1 MFNHVDSPVL
11 EELNATT
18 TEKGRMYKRDNGVSY
33 PSVTTVVGHEKNKF
47 FAQWRRDNP
56 EESKRVLRRGNKV
69 HQLVEDYINNEEVVN
84 PTGLFIQLKPHLDR
98 HVNNVIAQEVP
109 LYSDLLRLAGRVD
122 CIAEFDG
129 VTSVIDFKGS
139 TRDKRKKDIKEYF
152 MQATAYSIMW
162 KELTG
167 QTIDQIVIMVSS
179 EEGNVQNFVEKPI
192 NYVAPL
198 KLAIDKYYESRPVL
212 NEVLSNIPK

>member
-33 PSVTTVVGHEKNKF
+33 PSVTTVVGHVKNKF
-47 FAQWRRDNP
+47 FASWSTDYP
-56 EESKRVLRRGNKV
+56 EESMRVLRRGNKV

>member
-1 MFNHVDSPVL
+1 MFDHLKSPVL

-18 TEKGRMYKRDNGVSY
+18 TNRGRTYKRDNGKSY
-33 PSVTTVVGHEKNKF
+33 PSVTTVVGHDKNKF

-69 HQLVEDYINNEEVVN
+69 HSLIEDYINNEEIIN
-84 PTGLFIQLKPHLDR
+84 PTGLFLQIKPQLDKHIT
-98 HVNNVIAQEVP
+98 NVVAQEVS

-122 CIAEFDG
+122 CIAEYDG
-129 VTSVIDFKGS
+129 VLSVIDFKGS
-139 TRDKRKKDIKEYF
+139 TRDKRKSNIKEYF

-167 QTIDQIVIMVSS
+167 ETIDQIVIMVSS
-179 EEGNVQNFVEKPI
+179 EEGNVQNFVEKPV

-198 KLAIDKYYESRPVL
+198 KQAIDKYYETRPVL
-212 NEVLSNIPK
+212 DEVISNISE